1 LVAYHVIR
9 LVNRF
14 HKRIRIPD
22 DIYEALG
29 RPHYLYMLF
38 KGNKAVL
45 RTEYD
50 PDAIRLRIVK
60 KIYVKNNKRYE
71 YHYIELPKIVY
82 KIIKGLDT
90 KFYEMILDEKEKILK
105 LVFYNKSFFTKKHKI
120 HV

>member
-1 LVAYHVIR
+1 MR
-9 LVNRF
+9 LINRF

-22 DIYEALG
+22 DIYEALD
-29 RPHYLYMLF
+29 RPRYLYMVF
-38 KGNKAVL
+38 KGNEAIL

-82 KIIKGLDT
+82 KIIKGLNT
-90 KFYEMILDEKEKILK
+90 KFYEMILDEKEKTLK
-105 LVFYNKSFFTKKHKI
+105 LVFYNKSFLSQKT
-120 HV
+120 